1 MTQSDAWKDLIEN
14 AKQGCDESISVI
26 ATQMRGYLKSIA
38 DKGIASGLQSK
49 ISSSDVVQIS
59 LIEAQ
64 AGIANFRGSSEAELK
79 KWLKRIVM
87 HNMTDEAK
95 RFRRAQSRD
104 VSREKQVDVGA
115 LPQGKGEKTPSW
127 HASSAETKQQILN
140 AIDFLPTKQRRVV
153 QARFRDGLDYPEIA
167 KELDVSEAAARQLWS
182 RAAEKLRRML
192 SPSDES

>member
-1 MTQSDAWKDLIEN
+1 MTQSDAWKDLIKN

-38 DKGIASGLQSK
+38 DNGIAAGLQSK

-59 LIEAQ
+59 LMEAQ
-64 AGIANFRGSSEAELK
+64 EGIANFRGSSEAELK

-95 RFRRAQSRD
+95 RFTRARSRD
-104 VSREKQVDVGA
+104 VSREKRVDVGA
-115 LPQGKGEKTPSW
+115 LPPGKGEKSPSW
-127 HASSAETKQQILN
+127 YASSAETKQQILN
-140 AIDFLPTKQRRVV
+140 AIEFLPTKQRRVV

-167 KELDVSEAAARQLWS
+167 KELEVSEANARQLWS